1 MSENNKHLV
10 SLVGTGL
17 FCALAVVLSRFL
29 SVNLWNMSIGFSF
42 VPLLFC
48 GMLFGP
54 LWGGVCA
61 ALADLIGALLFPFG
75 PYFPGFT
82 AVALLSGII
91 FGLVGFAAEKM
102 KNILSFAAVCTLL
115 ICFKEAFCSLFVNS
129 YWITLLYG
137 SDYKAVFLSRLPLSV
152 ITVILEILFALIVRT
167 AILPTIKK
175 AMEK

>member
-1 MSENNKHLV
+1 MSENQKHLIR
-10 SLVGTGL
+10 LVGTAL
-17 FCALAVVLSRFL
+17 FCGLAIVLSRFL

-42 VPLLFC
+42 IPLLLC

-82 AVALLSGII
+82 AVALLSGIL

-102 KNILSFAAVCTLL
+102 KNTLSFGAVCVFLL
-115 ICFKEAFCSLFVNS
+115 CLKEVFCSLLVNS
-129 YWITLLYG
+129 YWITLIYG
-137 SDYKAVFLSRLPLSV
+137 SPYKAVFLSRLPLSCV
-152 ITVILEILFALIVRT
+152 TVILEILFALIVRT
-167 AILPTIKK
+167 AIFPAIKK
-175 AMEK
+175 EMEK

>member
-1 MSENNKHLV
+1 MSEKKKHLV
-10 SLVGTGL
+10 SLVGTAL
-17 FCALAVVLSRFL
+17 FCALTVVISRFL

-42 VPLLFC
+42 VPLLLC

-54 LWGGVCA
+54 LWVGVCA

-91 FGLVGFAAEKM
+91 FGLVGVAAEKM
-102 KNILSFAAVCTLL
+102 KRNLSFAAVCTGLL
-115 ICFKEAFCSLFVNS
+115 CFKEAFCSLLVNS

-137 SDYKAVFLSRLPLSV
+137 SDYKAVLLSRLPLSV
-152 ITVILEILFALIVRT
+152 ITVILEILFALLVRT
-167 AILPTIKK
+167 AVLPAIKK
-175 AMEK
+175 SMEK

>member
-1 MSENNKHLV
+1 MSEKNKQLV
-10 SLVGTGL
+10 SLVGTAL
-17 FCALAVVLSRFL
+17 FCALAIVLSRFL

-42 VPLLFC
+42 VPLLLC
-48 GMLFGP
+48 GMFFGP

-61 ALADLIGALLFPFG
+61 ALADLVGALLFPFG

-82 AVALLSGII
+82 AVALLSGIV
-91 FGLVGFAAEKM
+91 FGLVGFAAGKM
-102 KNILSFAAVCTLL
+102 KNTLFFAAVCIVLL
-115 ICFKEAFCSLFVNS
+115 CLKEAFCSLLVNS

-137 SDYKAVFLSRLPLSV
+137 SDYKAVFLSRLPLSAV
-152 ITVILEILFALIVRT
+152 TVCLEILFALLVKT